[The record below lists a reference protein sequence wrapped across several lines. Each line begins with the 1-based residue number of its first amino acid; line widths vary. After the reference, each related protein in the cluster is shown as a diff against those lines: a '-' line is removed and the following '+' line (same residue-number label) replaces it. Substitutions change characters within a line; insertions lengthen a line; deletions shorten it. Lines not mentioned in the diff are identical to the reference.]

1 MFVMDSGSSRL
12 SNCKQTRIASL
23 SAYCFHSSHESEGK
37 ILDMTCLRARTQFH
51 NHPLERSDKS
61 QTRKLGIRHFES
73 QNPSVLDN
81 DISCLSAKYIPLRMA
96 SLQVDVA
103 QNPFPWSVALLASHQ
118 NVQIDWLAGTLQYNG
133 KTSVEDIEAALAS
146 KLKGKEVSYVIILQS
161 D

>member
-1 MFVMDSGSSRL
+1 
-12 SNCKQTRIASL
+12 
-23 SAYCFHSSHESEGK
+23 
-37 ILDMTCLRARTQFH
+37 
-51 NHPLERSDKS
+51 
-61 QTRKLGIRHFES
+61 
-73 QNPSVLDN
+73 
-81 DISCLSAKYIPLRMA
+81 MA